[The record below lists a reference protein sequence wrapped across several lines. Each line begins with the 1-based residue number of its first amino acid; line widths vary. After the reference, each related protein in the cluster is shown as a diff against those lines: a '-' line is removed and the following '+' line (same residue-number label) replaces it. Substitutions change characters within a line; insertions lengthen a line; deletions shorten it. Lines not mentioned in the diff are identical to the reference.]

1 MQLVE
6 GVVGICI
13 KIPMENIKL
22 VTYKLKQ
29 MTNSEKAIAQLFGVL
44 CSIVKSEHT
53 PQATKQATIS
63 TFQHLIGEE
72 GSPFLNDELI
82 QLSTAMDVEMQSIVR
97 QLNGDRILNE
107 VLTNNINLN

>member
-63 TFQHLIGEE
+63 TFQHLTKLHNGT
-72 GSPFLNDELI
+72 
-82 QLSTAMDVEMQSIVR
+82 STEDSSVR
-97 QLNGDRILNE
+97 L
-107 VLTNNINLN
+107 

>member
-82 QLSTAMDVEMQSIVR
+82 QLSTAMDSEMQSIVR

>member
-1 MQLVE
+1 
-6 GVVGICI
+6 
-13 KIPMENIKL
+13 
-22 VTYKLKQ
+22 

-82 QLSTAMDVEMQSIVR
+82 QLSTAMDNEMQSIVR
-97 QLNGDRILNE
+97 QLNGEQMINN
-107 VLTNNINLN
+107 VLVNNINLN

>member
-1 MQLVE
+1 
-6 GVVGICI
+6 
-13 KIPMENIKL
+13 
-22 VTYKLKQ
+22 

-72 GSPFLNDELI
+72 GSPFLNDELMD
-82 QLSTAMDVEMQSIVR
+82 LSTAMDAEMQSIVR
-97 QLNGDRILNE
+97 QLNGQQILNN
-107 VLTNNINLN
+107 VLTSNVNLN

>member
-1 MQLVE
+1 
-6 GVVGICI
+6 
-13 KIPMENIKL
+13 
-22 VTYKLKQ
+22 

-44 CSIVKSEHT
+44 CSVIKSEHT
-53 PQATKQATIS
+53 PQMTKQATIN

-82 QLSTAMDVEMQSIVR
+82 QLSTAMDDEMQSIVR
-97 QLNGDRILNE
+97 QLNGDRILNN

>member
-97 QLNGDRILNE
+97 QLNGDRILNN

>member
-1 MQLVE
+1 
-6 GVVGICI
+6 
-13 KIPMENIKL
+13 
-22 VTYKLKQ
+22 

-82 QLSTAMDVEMQSIVR
+82 QLSTAMDDEMQSIVR
-97 QLNGDRILNE
+97 QLNGDRMLNE
-107 VLTNNINLN
+107 VLSNNVNLN

>member
-1 MQLVE
+1 
-6 GVVGICI
+6 
-13 KIPMENIKL
+13 
-22 VTYKLKQ
+22 

-72 GSPFLNDELI
+72 GSPFLNDELMD
-82 QLSTAMDVEMQSIVR
+82 LSTAMDAEMQSIVR
-97 QLNGDRILNE
+97 QLNGDRVLNE